1 MFEDI
6 EICQMFRSIL
16 TWFFR
21 VWIFSFGPNS
31 PELLPCTPAKKSMV
45 EFFNPK
51 VRSFQWSFKYLRKA
65 ISSTTLSNVITALF
79 SITICFAID
88 TIFSFFVFR
97 SLNCLLMIRPQNDKN
112 FLIAPFFKRVIEA
125 FNLMKKPLHQIE
137 TWKSHSQGSYVLQ
150 NSGRKKEESRN
161 LYIIAFIHSIEICRF
176 SKEWTNY

>member
-1 MFEDI
+1 MNVED
-6 EICQMFRSIL
+6 FF

-45 EFFNPK
+45 ASFNPK
-51 VRSFQWSFKYLRKA
+51 VRSFQWPFKYLRKA

-112 FLIAPFFKRVIEA
+112 FLIAPFLSEWSRLLIWWRSRFIKLKLENHTLKA
-125 FNLMKKPLHQIE
+125 LMYCRIAEGKK
-137 TWKSHSQGSYVLQ
+137 KSHATFTS
-150 NSGRKKEESRN
+150 
-161 LYIIAFIHSIEICRF
+161 
-176 SKEWTNY
+176 